1 MTVMLPLGNL
11 AFALPVVPGYARERL
26 RLTDLIGLVVIVA
39 GLLSYRF
46 GQEIL
51 VKWHQRRERRSSRR
65 EPLLNAHH
73 EEYADYF

>member
-26 RLTDLIGLVVIVA
+26 RLTDLVGLVVIVA

-51 VKWHQRRERRSSRR
+51 VKWHQRRERRSS
-65 EPLLNAHH
+65 
-73 EEYADYF
+73 